1 MPHVNDAENETNP
14 YKGDLMTEQNDTEDE
29 QKPERVGSFSEGW
42 SELPA
47 VTMARRAR
55 NAIFDRLKPLACAGD
70 RKAKKTLRQTMRL
83 RAIWDDK
90 NGWEVR
96 L

>member
-1 MPHVNDAENETNP
+1 MTN
-14 YKGDLMTEQNDTEDE
+14 KDE

-42 SELPA
+42 SELPD

-70 RKAKKTLRQTMRL
+70 REAKRTLRQTMRL
-83 RAIWDDK
+83 RAVWDETNK
-90 NGWEVR
+90 KEVR